1 MPVAEAELGELVQ
14 QGDVGAFST
23 LYETYA
29 RSVHDYLLRLVRDP
43 AAAEDLT
50 QATFIK
56 AFEQRAAI
64 RDPSKIRG
72 WLWSAAHNQAMN
84 HLSRTRKSVAIDDQ
98 LDLATMARG
107 PEEVAEAKDAAELV
121 WLAAAS
127 LEPRQYAVLDLTVRR
142 DLSTQEVAEALGV
155 PVTHAAVLV
164 NRAREAL
171 GNAVRYLLV
180 ARRRERCPQLAALV
194 PAGVRSLT
202 PEQRSTVDHHMRRCE
217 RCRELGDRLTAPA
230 ELLGTFV
237 LLPLPAQLR
246 KVDWSKTLHVTS
258 HVPGGRAGRRTA
270 RSASHQAATAVQVMV
285 SIFAI
290 TALGLPESGSASE
303 PASPAVLSQAQAP
316 GHGVVAASSRP
327 TASPGSA
334 GTTSGSPATGSSEGL
349 IAVTDASAF
358 GGDLTHL
365 VYSTHPVTVQL
376 FRADGTRANT
386 LTLRSGVAIIGAA
399 GPRLFILEPG
409 GVLRGVKIDGSSTEE
424 LGNLGTKE
432 LFGFVPS
439 PDGQRW
445 LWGTLDSGVAYGPE
459 PTLGS
464 GIPQPGAPPSPTLES
479 SIHLAG
485 VGLPERI
492 VDRASYVGR
501 VIQPSGWTV
510 AGPVVGIRQVCCGL
524 GGGPVAFGSAYVMPM
539 YLLDLDRGTTK
550 PLPGPDCRRFS
561 DVAADGTVACFDD
574 SPTGLFKLI
583 RPDRK
588 VLTVPLPSWASQS
601 GGAYFSP
608 RSPQA
613 SVAYVAAPMGRTQ
626 AIFDGFET
634 DLVNT
639 STGSSMPLPLAGVLP
654 ALTTQSSWLP
664 DGSLVVSRWQGA
676 AGGEPGTYVVSPTG
690 SVVRIN
696 ATGSPIGLLAAAPP

>member
-1 MPVAEAELGELVQ
+1 MPVAVEGASLAERVQ
-14 QGDVGAFST
+14 QGDSDAFAA
-23 LYETYA
+23 LYQEYA
-29 RSVHDYLLRLVRDP
+29 PAVYDFLARLVHDP

-50 QATFIK
+50 QATFIA
-56 AFEQRAAI
+56 AFEHRSTL
-64 RDPSKIRG
+64 RDASKIRS
-72 WLWSAAHNQAMN
+72 WLWSAAHNQAIN
-84 HLSRTRKSVAIDDQ
+84 HLRRQRKSDPLDEQ
-98 LDLATMARG
+98 FDLATLARG
-107 PEEVAEAKDAAELV
+107 PEEAAESKDAAELV

-127 LEPRQYAVLDLTVRR
+127 LEPRQYTLLDLTVRR

-155 PVTHAAVLV
+155 PVSHAAVLV

-171 GNAVRYLLV
+171 ANAVRYLLV
-180 ARRRERCPQLAALV
+180 ARRREQCAQLAALV
-194 PAGVRSLT
+194 PAGLRSLT

-217 RCRELGDRLTAPA
+217 RCTELGDRLTAPA

-409 GVLRGVKIDGSSTEE
+409 GVLRGVKID
-424 LGNLGTKE
+424 
-432 LFGFVPS
+432 
-439 PDGQRW
+439 
-445 LWGTLDSGVAYGPE
+445 
-459 PTLGS
+459 
-464 GIPQPGAPPSPTLES
+464 
-479 SIHLAG
+479 
-485 VGLPERI
+485 
-492 VDRASYVGR
+492 
-501 VIQPSGWTV
+501 
-510 AGPVVGIRQVCCGL
+510 
-524 GGGPVAFGSAYVMPM
+524 
-539 YLLDLDRGTTK
+539 
-550 PLPGPDCRRFS
+550 
-561 DVAADGTVACFDD
+561 
-574 SPTGLFKLI
+574 
-583 RPDRK
+583 
-588 VLTVPLPSWASQS
+588 
-601 GGAYFSP
+601 
-608 RSPQA
+608 
-613 SVAYVAAPMGRTQ
+613 
-626 AIFDGFET
+626 
-634 DLVNT
+634 
-639 STGSSMPLPLAGVLP
+639 
-654 ALTTQSSWLP
+654 
-664 DGSLVVSRWQGA
+664 
-676 AGGEPGTYVVSPTG
+676 
-690 SVVRIN
+690 
-696 ATGSPIGLLAAAPP
+696 